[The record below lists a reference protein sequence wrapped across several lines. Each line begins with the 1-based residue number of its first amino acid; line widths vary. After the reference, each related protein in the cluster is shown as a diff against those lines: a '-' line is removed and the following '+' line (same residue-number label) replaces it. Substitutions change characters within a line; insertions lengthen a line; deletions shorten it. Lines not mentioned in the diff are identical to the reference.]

1 MDIFL
6 EQRNIKLSED
16 SRINLLTIFGIE
28 SPIDFMDLTEDDIVS
43 FVESNNLNV
52 VQGRRFVKAFKEIKH
67 GRGNDD
73 EGKQDKADETRIQQ
87 ISVAS
92 SKDKDHEE
100 SRCCH
105 ALARVVGIMEVD
117 GDIQHVVDQWRSL
130 ALVCAMLTSIAAAGL
145 FTSAEYLH
153 TINGE
158 VSKNNT
164 NGKDKDMRSQHIIA
178 KLTVMIFCVDTFCF
192 LNTTVMSTFFI
203 AFASRHP
210 HHSLKQLYMCL
221 GMVYHW
227 PQLYFRIGFFLM
239 VLGLS
244 LFFVLVLEPVEM
256 GSCLGFCVTLI
267 VLPMCFAMA
276 RAFRLFTL
284 IEEDTG
290 KDVEDKDVEM
300 LTIKSRGTVLQ

>member
-1 MDIFL
+1 MEIFL
-6 EQRNIKLSED
+6 EQRNIKLSEEN
-16 SRINLLTIFGIE
+16 RVNLLEIFGIE
-28 SPIDFMDLTEDDIVS
+28 SPIDLMDLEEIDVVN

-52 VQGRRFVKAFKEIKH
+52 VQGRRFVKAFNEIKH
-67 GRGNDD
+67 GLGNND
-73 EGKQDKADETRIQQ
+73 EGKQDKADETRVQQ

-92 SKDKDHEE
+92 SKADE
-100 SRCCH
+100 SRCCHVCCH

-153 TINGE
+153 NINE
-158 VSKNNT
+158 VSKNN
-164 NGKDKDMRSQHIIA
+164 NGTMHSQHIIA

-210 HHSLKQLYMCL
+210 HHSLKQLYTCL

-284 IEEDTG
+284 IEDT
-290 KDVEDKDVEM
+290 DVEDKDVPVE
-300 LTIKSRGTVLQ
+300 LQVMSLRNDEEYK

>member
-1 MDIFL
+1 
-6 EQRNIKLSED
+6 
-16 SRINLLTIFGIE
+16 
-28 SPIDFMDLTEDDIVS
+28 
-43 FVESNNLNV
+43 
-52 VQGRRFVKAFKEIKH
+52 
-67 GRGNDD
+67 
-73 EGKQDKADETRIQQ
+73 
-87 ISVAS
+87 
-92 SKDKDHEE
+92 
-100 SRCCH
+100 
-105 ALARVVGIMEVD
+105 
-117 GDIQHVVDQWRSL
+117 
-130 ALVCAMLTSIAAAGL
+130 L